1 MKKITKIAAAFLV
14 ATSIAT
20 VFTGCDKNSYKGSPT
35 EFVNSVVLV
44 RFCEGSVFSSADSAV
59 REVYSGEENS
69 VETFLSKV
77 SEGGLTT
84 RTVYLEEVVLE
95 SSIKEYMPSYKS
107 INGEYVL
114 INEDGYDNRAS
125 EDGGESF
132 EFLERTQ
139 RLAESVLKKISSKAS
154 VDGDG
159 DGFADLTTFVFDVD
173 VNFAY
178 EDEFGVRQ
186 IERGDLLW
194 AKQSEFL
201 TGAAQTSSGENKTF
215 SYPSLGDS
223 LVKKYVFM
231 PLGEIFDGDKIY
243 VATAA
248 HETLHA
254 LGAAD
259 AYTESGDVEP
269 VGSLDVM
276 GDSPSRR
283 KSVEPVLPLSY
294 VRQKMGFLK
303 EGVDVLPATESGDYV
318 LYPTDEGEGEVKA
331 YKIVL
336 PSFAE
341 RGESFYVEYRRSDGD
356 GKPEFD
362 GLIIYRVNEE
372 NGYIAPNGKY
382 GKVYYGNLYGEYE
395 TYVFR
400 FARETS
406 GGYVERDDVF
416 TNGICYATV
425 SGESGRGV
433 FGCSSGDK
441 NAATYSDGT
450 NSGIIVEFKSKRSDG
465 SVLFSLTIPIEDDK
479 NPAEVDYRDISYDKA
494 GRLILKFY
502 KPFQDGSAYI
512 LRTDE
517 RLKNPKGYDVAS
529 GKYGEP
535 LVVPKAFM
543 RAEIEGEGKFV
554 YVCYGD
560 GGGYTAVETY
570 LLGAVDPTE
579 TIKSVLFIGGGVASA
594 IALAALVS
602 AVVIRAKKRKK

>member
-1 MKKITKIAAAFLV
+1 MKKFAKITAAFL
-14 ATSIAT
+14 AAASIAT
-20 VFTGCDKNSYKGSPT
+20 AFLGCDKNKDKDKPT

-59 REVYSGEENS
+59 REVYSGKENS

-77 SEGGLTT
+77 SEGSLRT
-84 RTVYLEEVVLE
+84 RTLYLEEVVLE
-95 SSIKEYMPSYKS
+95 SSIREYMPSYKS

-114 INEDGYDNRAS
+114 INEKGYDNRES
-125 EDGGESF
+125 DDGLESF

-139 RLAESVLKKISSKAS
+139 RLAESVLKKISSKPNA
-154 VDGDG
+154 DGDG

-201 TGAAQTSSGENKTF
+201 TGTAQTSSGENKTF
-215 SYPSLGDS
+215 SFPSLGDS

-231 PLGEIFDGDKIY
+231 PLGEIFDGDKTY

-283 KSVEPVLPLSY
+283 KSVEPILPLSY

-303 EGVDVLPATESGDYV
+303 EGVNVLPATESGDYV
-318 LYPTDEGEGEVKA
+318 LCPTDDGKDEVKA

-336 PSFAE
+336 PSFADQ
-341 RGESFYVEYRRSDGD
+341 RESFYVEYRRGDGD

-372 NGYIAPNGKY
+372 NGYIAPDGKY
-382 GKVYYGNLYGEYE
+382 GKAYYGNLYGEHE

-400 FARETS
+400 FARETN
-406 GGYVERDDVF
+406 GGYVERNEVF

-425 SGESGRGV
+425 SGDSERGV

-441 NAATYSDGT
+441 NAVAYSDGT

-465 SVLFSLTIPIEDDK
+465 SVLFSLTIPTEDEKD
-479 NPAEVDYRDISYDKA
+479 PTEVDYRDISYDKA

-502 KPFQDGSAYI
+502 KPLQDGDAYI

-579 TIKSVLFIGGGVASA
+579 TIKGVLFIGGGVASA
-594 IALAALVS
+594 IVLAA